1 MSMSKSIELE
11 FRDGKRVVPE
21 YLVAILSGLETFR
34 MTYDEAIA
42 EANKV
47 MERNHVAAA
56 MSNVRTEHLRN
67 LT

>member
-1 MSMSKSIELE
+1 MSMSKPIELE

>member
-1 MSMSKSIELE
+1 MMSKPIELE

-47 MERNHVAAA
+47 MERNHIAAA

>member
-1 MSMSKSIELE
+1 MSLSKPIELE